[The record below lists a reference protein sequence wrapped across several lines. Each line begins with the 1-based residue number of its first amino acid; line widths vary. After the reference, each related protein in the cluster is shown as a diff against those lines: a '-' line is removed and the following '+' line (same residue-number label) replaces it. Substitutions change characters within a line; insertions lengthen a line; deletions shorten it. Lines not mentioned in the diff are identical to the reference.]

1 MVKSRFFLPNILNFY
16 MKYNNCVILT
26 ELATRMFNLLS
37 NVYVLSTYQVLAT
50 CTNCVCRLPRQDL
63 SHSDLWHIQQ
73 SHVKTCTQ
81 PQTIRWTSHKRY
93 GGLLPNVTGKYINI
107 ESCGKFQTLH
117 TTSSILNLLVNCQSK
132 RFIPYQVTLQYY
144 IGIWS
149 ASVELLLHIP
159 VLAQMKIAI
168 MTCCLNFLTLFIT
181 MYLWFELGHSTN
193 FIIPLPPP
201 W

>member
-117 TTSSILNLLVNCQSK
+117 TTSSILNLLVNFYS
-132 RFIPYQVTLQYY
+132 IPSDFTILYRHLIRISRTLITYTSTSSNEDSNYDMLFEFFNIVYY
-144 IGIWS
+144 NVSMIW
-149 ASVELLLHIP
+149 
-159 VLAQMKIAI
+159 
-168 MTCCLNFLTLFIT
+168 TWTF
-181 MYLWFELGHSTN
+181 Y
-193 FIIPLPPP
+193 
-201 W
+201 